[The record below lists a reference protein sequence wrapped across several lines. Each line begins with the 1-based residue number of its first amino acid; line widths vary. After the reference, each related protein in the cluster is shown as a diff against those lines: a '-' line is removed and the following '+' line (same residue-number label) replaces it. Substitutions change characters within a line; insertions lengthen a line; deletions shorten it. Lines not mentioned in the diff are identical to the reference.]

1 MLNET
6 HDPALRSW
14 VASANTDVTEFP
26 IQNLPFGVFR
36 SGSTDAKGQRIGVAI
51 GDEVLDLRAT
61 SVAGLLG
68 NIPSAARRACEAS
81 SLNALMRQGPEAWAS
96 LRLALS

>member
-14 VASANTDVTEFP
+14 VASANTEDTEFP

-36 SGSTDAKGQRIGVAI
+36 SGSTDVKGQRIGVAI

-68 NIPSAARRACEAS
+68 DIPSAARQSCQES
-81 SLNALMRQGPEAWAS
+81 SLNAFMRQGTQAWAG
-96 LRLALS
+96 L